1 MDHDV
6 RFCTAPDAVRIAY
19 ATHGSGP
26 PLVKVA
32 NWLTHLEFDWQS
44 PIWRHWLRELGNRF
58 TVTRYDERCCGL
70 SDPDPRDLSLDA
82 FVADLEAVVDAVGI
96 ERFTLLALS
105 QGGAVATEYAARHPE
120 RVERIV
126 FCGAYVRGRLRRG
139 TPSGTEEHAA
149 RVALAKIGWG
159 RDNAAF
165 RQVFTNWMLPDAT
178 LEEIEAFDE
187 LQARTCSAENAVRLM
202 EAWARVDA
210 RHRLE
215 DVRAPGLV
223 MHARADR
230 SVPFEEGRLI
240 ARLLRDAKL
249 VPLESRDHLLLPR
262 EPAWQQFLAELDA
275 LAPARVRA
283 DHDLSPREQEV
294 MRLVANGRSN
304 DEIASELV
312 LSVRTVERHL
322 SNVYVKWGLDGKA
335 ARAAAAARW
344 SKLAS
349 S

>member
-1 MDHDV
+1 VDQNV

-19 ATHGSGP
+19 AAHGSGP

-32 NWLTHLEFDWQS
+32 NWLTHLEFDWDS
-44 PIWRHWLRELGNRF
+44 PIWSHWLRELGKRF

-82 FVADLEAVVDAVGI
+82 FVADLEAVVDAAGI

-105 QGGAVATEYAARHPE
+105 QGGSVATEYAARHPE
-120 RVERIV
+120 RVERIL
-126 FCGAYVRGRLRRG
+126 FYGAYVRGRLRRG
-139 TPSGTEEHAA
+139 TPGAAEEHSA

-178 LEEIEAFDE
+178 QEEIEAFDE
-187 LQARTCSAENAVRLM
+187 LQAHTCSAENAVRLM
-202 EAWARVDA
+202 EAWARVDV
-210 RHRLE
+210 RNRLA
-215 DVRAPGLV
+215 DVRAPALV

-230 SVPFEEGRLI
+230 SVPFDEGRVI
-240 ARLLRDAKL
+240 AKLLPGARL
-249 VPLESRDHLLLPR
+249 VPLESRNHLLLPR

-275 LAPARVRA
+275 LAPAQVA
-283 DHDLSPREQEV
+283 PDNELSPRESDV
-294 MRLVANGRSN
+294 MRLVAQGHSN
-304 DEIASELV
+304 DEIAAELV

-322 SNVYVKWGLDGKA
+322 SNIYVKWQLGGRA